1 MGVLIESALRWSQAR
16 DLPIEARDI
25 PELAEM
31 VDALRVALREDW
43 AASDMMQVAE
53 PFGQVLRA
61 LASEPF
67 SGTSNDAP
75 GVAQH
80 SEHQVRAS
88 LAAIEQRQ
96 PGRSAWVHIDA
107 DAALAEARMLDAEPR
122 QRNWRGPLHGMPVG
136 IKDMF
141 DRQGRA
147 SGWGS
152 SLRDGSPPARADA
165 TVVARLRDAG
175 AVILGTQQMAEFAMS
190 PTGWN
195 ETYGPGRNPWDL
207 ARVSGGSSSGAA
219 MSVAAG
225 HVPLAIGSDTGGSIR
240 LPAALCGLTGLK
252 PTQHRVSVAGA
263 MPLSASLDCIGP
275 LAWSAELCGYAYQ
288 AIAGKDPADLSCL
301 DAPVVVGSATRRL
314 KVAVPQW
321 NDEDP
326 LSESMRRALDEAS
339 RVWRDAGVDCVSIPS
354 PYALLQQAS
363 VLASIVLA
371 VEAAALHQRWLR
383 QFGNQYGHQVRRRI
397 SRGLL
402 VSGVDYYDALRL
414 RRAFL
419 QRYLREVQGD
429 ADALMLPSTPDVA
442 PLIAPTH
449 AADQASLERD
459 FALLSIWTRGIN
471 YLGLPVLSVPVG
483 QGEAGLPLGMQLVGP
498 PLGEDRVLALGRRY
512 QQFTQWHERRPA
524 VCSPSSRAASGATTT
539 EEQK

>member
-1 MGVLIESALRWSQAR
+1 MSALIESALQWSQAR
-16 DLPIEARDI
+16 DLPIDAQDV

-31 VDALRVALREDW
+31 VEALRIALRQDW
-43 AASDMMQVAE
+43 AASDMMQTCE
-53 PFGQVLRA
+53 PFGQVLRS
-61 LASEPF
+61 LAPEPF
-67 SGTSNDAP
+67 PDVLVEARSPSQD
-75 GVAQH
+75 
-80 SEHQVRAS
+80 SECQVRSS

-96 PGRSAWVHIDA
+96 PGKSAWMHVDA
-107 DAALAEARMLDAEPR
+107 DAALAEARSLDEE
-122 QRNWRGPLHGMPVG
+122 QRHGKWRGPLHGMPVG

-141 DRQGRA
+141 DMQGRTA
-147 SGWGS
+147 GWGTP
-152 SLRDGSPPARADA
+152 LRARSPQAHADA
-165 TVVARLRDAG
+165 TVVTRLRDAG

-207 ARVSGGSSSGAA
+207 DRVSGGSSSGAA

-252 PTQHRVSVAGA
+252 PTQYRVSAAGA

-288 AIAGKDPADLSCL
+288 AIAGRDPADLSCL
-301 DAPVVVGSATRRL
+301 DAPVTLGAAPRRM
-314 KVAVPQW
+314 KVAVPRW
-321 NDEDP
+321 DDGDP
-326 LSESMRRALDEAS
+326 ISDAMRHALDEAQ
-339 RVWRDAGVDCVSIPS
+339 RVWRDAGVECVMVQS
-354 PYALLQQAS
+354 PYATLQQAS
-363 VLASIVLA
+363 VLASVVLA

-383 QFGNQYGHQVRRRI
+383 QFGNAYGHQVRRRI

-414 RRAFL
+414 RHAFL
-419 QRYLREVQGD
+419 RRYLRDIQGD

-442 PLIAPTH
+442 PLVAPTQH
-449 AADQASLERD
+449 ADQARLERE

-471 YLGLPVLSVPVG
+471 YLGSPVLNLPAG
-483 QGEAGLPLGMQLVGP
+483 QGAGGLPLGMQLVGP

-512 QQFTQWHERRPA
+512 QQFTEWHQRRPA
-524 VCSPSSRAASGATTT
+524 AWTASSHRDRQATAT
-539 EEQK
+539 EDTK